1 MINTTTTTTTTTTTS
16 TTMSD
21 NNNSG
26 NSGTSDSSTLH
37 ESSAIKPPLPS
48 LTSYIPFTFGV
59 EALYDNDN
67 NNSSSSSSRDDSR
80 GRHHRGCIK
89 HGMIELYQMIPLE
102 TILKNGYPSFDESAN
117 DGIQMNGDN
126 NNSLLCLLLAPSFM
140 IPRDILHY
148 FNTYVNSIVSVHI
161 LRHSSDMEKYLAL
174 MMMESPETAMNLI
187 RDFNGELLTSLE
199 PTTCMIHFVKE
210 VHASN
215 PLSLYNSPMKSIKG
229 DLSGDHDK
237 AGSKLDNFVR
247 KTRSLSDLSME
258 LSAIESLALDISSK
272 QHKCGESPA
281 PANGISLM
289 RLSIEDQICPVCL
302 EPISETMPQS
312 FTTCCNHTFHILCIY
327 KTEGPQC
334 PCCRFQHDSTPVSL
348 SQCVICSWSGEE
360 SERAINNR
368 DLWICLVCGFI
379 GCGSSN
385 CFHIR
390 DHYESLL
397 HAYAMNVEN
406 GRVWD
411 FAGDGYVHRLIMQ
424 QSDTDYSL
432 GSLSED
438 GSISNGGLAVRV
450 QPKMVEVPDPRYRQ
464 SSRTRLAPLTT
475 DEESLVINRKLEST
489 AYHYNQL
496 LTWQL
501 EQNRQQYEDRLHRF
515 KDFLNQELQL
525 ASNKDSSKS
534 WSQTVEELLII
545 EKSKALKK
553 RDLALARL
561 DDAKK
566 ELMLLQDFNKNLS
579 NNLLELQSVI
589 VTAEE
594 KVDKAEKVYSDY
606 IPKLEKKV
614 QSLMEK
620 L

>member
-1 MINTTTTTTTTTTTS
+1 
-16 TTMSD
+16 
-21 NNNSG
+21 
-26 NSGTSDSSTLH
+26 
-37 ESSAIKPPLPS
+37 
-48 LTSYIPFTFGV
+48 
-59 EALYDNDN
+59 
-67 NNSSSSSSRDDSR
+67 
-80 GRHHRGCIK
+80 
-89 HGMIELYQMIPLE
+89 MIELYQMIPLAS
-102 TILKNGYPSFDESAN
+102 ILKNGYPSSDKN
-117 DGIQMNGDN
+117 DTNETDDASGGIEMNGDN

-199 PTTCMIHFVKE
+199 PTTCMIYFVKE
-210 VHASN
+210 VHASSS
-215 PLSLYNSPMKSIKG
+215 LSLYNSPMKSIKG
-229 DLSGDHDK
+229 DLSSDHDK
-237 AGSKLDNFVR
+237 AGSKLDNLIGLVG

-258 LSAIESLALDISSK
+258 LSAIESMALDISSK
-272 QHKCGESPA
+272 QHKGGSPG
-281 PANGISLM
+281 PVNGISLM
-289 RLSIEDQICPVCL
+289 RLSMEQKEDQICPVCL

-348 SQCVICSWSGEE
+348 SQCVVCNWSGEE
-360 SERAINNR
+360 SERAVNSR

-385 CFHIR
+385 CYHIR

-424 QSDTDYSL
+424 QSDTDYTL
-432 GSLSED
+432 GSLSEED
-438 GSISNGGLAVRV
+438 GGLINGNGGLTARV
-450 QPKMVEVPDPRYRQ
+450 QPKMVEVPDPRYRL
-464 SSRTRLAPLTT
+464 SSRTRQAPLTT
-475 DEESLVINRKLEST
+475 DEESLVVNRKLEST

-501 EQNRQQYEDRLHRF
+501 GQNRQQYEDRLHRF

-525 ASNKDSSKS
+525 ASNKDGSKS
-534 WSQTVEELLII
+534 WSQTVEELLLI
-545 EKSKALKK
+545 EKSKALRK

-561 DDAKK
+561 DEAKN
-566 ELMLLQDFNKNLS
+566 ELMLLQDFNKSLS
-579 NNLLELQSVI
+579 NNLRELQSVI

-594 KVDKAEKVYSDY
+594 KVDKAENVYSDY